1 MDKMVGF
8 ITMSIEDDFDENGLT
23 SAQAKYRAYFINT
36 TRYAWFKTD
45 VDTNLQTDGYGDC
58 IVTI

>member
-1 MDKMVGF
+1 MLGF
-8 ITMSIEDDFDENGLT
+8 ITMVIEDDFDANGLT

-36 TRYAWFKTD
+36 TRYVRFKAD
-45 VDTNLQTDGYGDC
+45 VDTNLQTGGYGDC